1 MDPHI
6 FSPGLLFD
14 IKPPF
19 GRISQIVSQSLKL
32 ELWALSGGMISKSG
46 FKRHINIRIV
56 MCIWNFD
63 IRAVDIS
70 SGVERS

>member
-6 FSPGLLFD
+6 LFD
-14 IKPPF
+14 INPPF
-19 GRISQIVSQSLKL
+19 GRISQIVSSLKL

-70 SGVERS
+70 SEVERS